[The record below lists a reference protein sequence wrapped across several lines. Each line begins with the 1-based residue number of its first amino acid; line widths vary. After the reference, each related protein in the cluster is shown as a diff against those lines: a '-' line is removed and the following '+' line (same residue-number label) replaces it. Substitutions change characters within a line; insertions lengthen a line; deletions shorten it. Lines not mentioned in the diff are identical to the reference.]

1 MKMYGAFAERTH
13 QRHDRL
19 AARPT
24 YARRSGGFAHAGA
37 APEKAG
43 RSRPIHWKEPKSLVF
58 EKGGTPMAAEEIK
71 VYSTPTCPYC
81 KMAKEFLSQ
90 KGYKFTEYDV
100 TKDRAA
106 LDEMVKIS
114 GARSVPVIAACN
126 EVMVGFDKTR
136 LEQMLSCIK
145 QRSEV

>member
-1 MKMYGAFAERTH
+1 
-13 QRHDRL
+13 
-19 AARPT
+19 
-24 YARRSGGFAHAGA
+24 
-37 APEKAG
+37 
-43 RSRPIHWKEPKSLVF
+43 
-58 EKGGTPMAAEEIK
+58 
-71 VYSTPTCPYC
+71 
-81 KMAKEFLSQ
+81 MAKEFLSQ
-90 KGYKFTEYDV
+90 KGYKFTDYDV

-126 EVMVGFDKTR
+126 EVMVGFERNR

>member
-1 MKMYGAFAERTH
+1 M
-13 QRHDRL
+13 
-19 AARPT
+19 
-24 YARRSGGFAHAGA
+24 
-37 APEKAG
+37 
-43 RSRPIHWKEPKSLVF
+43 V
-58 EKGGTPMAAEEIK
+58 
-71 VYSTPTCPYC
+71 
-81 KMAKEFLSQ
+81 KEFLSQ

-114 GARSVPVIAACN
+114 GARSVPVISACN

-136 LEQMLSCIK
+136 LQQMLSCIK

>member
-1 MKMYGAFAERTH
+1 
-13 QRHDRL
+13 
-19 AARPT
+19 
-24 YARRSGGFAHAGA
+24 
-37 APEKAG
+37 
-43 RSRPIHWKEPKSLVF
+43 
-58 EKGGTPMAAEEIK
+58 
-71 VYSTPTCPYC
+71 
-81 KMAKEFLSQ
+81 MAKEFLSQ

-126 EVMVGFDKTR
+126 EVMVGFERNR
-136 LEQMLSCIK
+136 LEQMLSCVK